1 MPWTSEMEK
10 HIGRER
16 GATSLWGTAPPLV
29 SAVTPHTG
37 KDPGVPRFWEGK
49 REHHTGIQFPR
60 TVGGFPG
67 GSFRSCLMGITGE
80 PVGLD
85 VWGFDGDGE
94 EGPGSQQPRLRSR
107 QAAWSCLQQDPRRD
121 PSHPGCSVHLHS

>member
-16 GATSLWGTAPPLV
+16 GAMSLWGTAPPPV
-29 SAVTPHTG
+29 STVTPHTG

-49 REHHTGIQFPR
+49 REHHKGIQFPR
-60 TVGGFPG
+60 TVGGFLG
-67 GSFRSCLMGITGE
+67 GSFRSCLMGISGD

-94 EGPGSQQPRLRSR
+94 QGAKQPRLRSR
-107 QAAWSCLQQDPRRD
+107 RLRSCLQRHPHRD
-121 PSHPGCSVHLHS
+121 PSHPGGSVHLHS